1 MKQVLITGASS
12 GIGTALVH
20 EYAAAGWQVTACGRN
35 AERLQSVR
43 DATGCAVLEFDV
55 ADRES
60 TLAALQGVETPWDLV
75 ILNAGTCEYID
86 DVRAFDAAQFERVM
100 HINTVGTA
108 NCLQAILPGL
118 QSGSRVAIVGST
130 ASYLPF
136 SRASAY
142 GGSKAAIAYLAGS
155 LAVDLKPHGV
165 GVSLVSPGFVKTPLT
180 DLNDFNMPMM
190 ITAEQAAEAMR
201 RGLEKGKSHVCM
213 PWVFCAFLRVLG
225 RLPFAWRVAVARK
238 MAK

>member
-1 MKQVLITGASS
+1 MKHVLITGASS

-20 EYAAAGWQVTACGRN
+20 EYVGAGWQVTACGRD
-35 AERLQSVR
+35 AERLSALQSE
-43 DATGCAVLEFDV
+43 TGCATLAFDV

-60 TLAALQGVETPWDLV
+60 TLAALNGGLPPWDLV

-86 DVRAFDAAQFERVM
+86 DVRAFDAALFERVM

-108 NCLQAILPGL
+108 NCLQAVLPDL
-118 QSGSRVAIVGST
+118 TSGSRLAIVGST

-136 SRASAY
+136 SRAAAY

-155 LAVDLKPHGV
+155 LAVDLAPHGI

-180 DLNDFNMPMM
+180 DLNDFKMPMM
-190 ITAEQAAEAMR
+190 ITPEEAAVSIR
-201 RGLEKGKSHVCM
+201 TGLDKGKSHVCM
-213 PWVFCAFLRVLG
+213 PWLFCAFLRVLG
-225 RLPFAWRVAVARK
+225 RLPHGWRVAVARK
-238 MAK
+238 MA